1 MVQFGIYF
9 TRQIQIFGFVFS
21 SLSNTALKIIEEN
34 RKKFEVMKFFGA

>member
-21 SLSNTALKIIEEN
+21 SLSNIVLKIIEEN
-34 RKKFEVMKFFGA
+34 RKKFEVTEFFGA